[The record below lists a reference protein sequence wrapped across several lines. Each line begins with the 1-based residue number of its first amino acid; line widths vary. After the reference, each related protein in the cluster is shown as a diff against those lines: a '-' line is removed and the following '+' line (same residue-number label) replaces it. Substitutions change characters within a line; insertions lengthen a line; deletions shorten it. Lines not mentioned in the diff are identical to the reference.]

1 MSRLV
6 NRYSFARQELHV
18 ERIHYPAVT
27 CTWCGGMRINAR
39 SGVKWLY
46 QFWVETDSI
55 RGQKYVDEQLFC
67 SRDCRNCYFR

>member
-6 NRYSFARQELHV
+6 SRNPFARQELHA
-18 ERIHYPAVT
+18 ERVHCPTVT

-39 SGVKWLY
+39 SGVNWLY

-55 RGQKYVDEQLFC
+55 RGEKHVDEKLFC
-67 SRDCRNCYFR
+67 SRGCRDTYSG